1 MISSNINIQA
11 EKDFRFISD
20 NIDIWPEDGSFP
32 FKQGDKFPTDKLI
45 ERANVSYTNRLLY
58 NNEYGDVFNSI
69 LSVIPETDMIYAQR
83 IKDIIADLPFF
94 KIVVDAFV
102 SICISKAPLIDT
114 VDTLDQQISELVDR
128 SNFKAAL
135 ESMIKSLFIDQI
147 DAYRVT
153 SNLEGDPII
162 EQIPVKNLMVYNHP
176 KYLSSICCTL
186 VSNILKD
193 KVEFIEYWY
202 DGKMVKRV
210 FQYNNGKL
218 GQELSCEESAA
229 FDGKYKKSPI
239 VIVKHNTDT
248 VNDTYG
254 HDQMSTWDG
263 SIVALCRTFSN
274 LLRLNERVREII
286 KLVPESALTITG
298 AGQAAF
304 INKGVITYADGLDAS
319 QRPEIEI
326 LIPDIKNNVD
336 ACKETMER
344 CIKMISMSTGL
355 SPSWFDPEKTG
366 SNMSAKSLM
375 TAMLPTIL
383 KGEMLVGSIEDSV
396 KDIVVRIGN
405 MYDIDIRK
413 TQVDIT
419 WFSGI
424 KTDDDIEM
432 SNIVNT
438 RLANGTI
445 SKEDAIIKMDRVS
458 RRIAKERAA
467 SLAGITD
474 DKNKPVNNKPIGT
487 ESLELS
493 ADSENSEA
501 SNVVVNPNDVK
512 TGSSKLTPDYEMA
525 VIPTDIRG

>member
-1 MISSNINIQA
+1 MLNNNINIQA
-11 EKDFRFISD
+11 EKDYRFISD
-20 NIDIWPEDGSFP
+20 NIDIWPDDGSFP
-32 FKQGDKFPTDKLI
+32 FKPGDKFPTDKLV

-58 NNEYGDVFNSI
+58 NNEYGDIFNSI

-102 SICISKAPLIDT
+102 GICVSKAPLIDT

-128 SNFKAAL
+128 SNFKYAV
-135 ESMIKSLFIDQI
+135 ESMVKSLFIDKI

-162 EQIPVKNLMVYNHP
+162 EQIPVKNLIVYNHP
-176 KYLSSICCTL
+176 KFLSSVCCVL

-218 GQELSCEESAA
+218 GQELSCEESEA
-229 FDGKYKKSPI
+229 FDGKFNKSPI

-254 HDQMSTWDG
+254 HDQLSTWDG
-263 SIVALCRTFSN
+263 SIVALCRSFSN
-274 LLRLNERVREII
+274 LLRLNERVREMI
-286 KLVPESALTITG
+286 KLVPESALTVTG
-298 AGQAAF
+298 SGQAAF
-304 INKGVITYADGLDAS
+304 INKGVVTYADGLDAS
-319 QRPEIEI
+319 QRPAIDI
-326 LIPDIKNNVD
+326 LIPDIKNNID
-336 ACKETMER
+336 ACKEVMER

-366 SNMSAKSLM
+366 TNLSGKSLE
-375 TAMLPTIL
+375 TAMLPTLL
-383 KGEMLVGSIEDSV
+383 KSELLVGSIESSV
-396 KDIVVRIGN
+396 KDIIVRIGN
-405 MYDIDIRK
+405 LYGIDIKK
-413 TQVDIT
+413 TQVDVT
-419 WFSGI
+419 WFSGL
-424 KTDDDIEM
+424 KVDGDAEMVDI
-432 SNIVNT
+432 INT

-458 RRIAKERAA
+458 RRIAKERAL
-467 SLAGITD
+467 SLSGVACD
-474 DKNKPVNNKPIGT
+474 SNKPISTKPIDTDG
-487 ESLELS
+487 LELT
-493 ADSENSEA
+493 ADNENSEA
-501 SNVVVNPNDVK
+501 SNNILNADDVK
-512 TGSSKLTPDYEMA
+512 TGTSKLTPDYEMA
-525 VIPTDIRG
+525 VIPSDFRG